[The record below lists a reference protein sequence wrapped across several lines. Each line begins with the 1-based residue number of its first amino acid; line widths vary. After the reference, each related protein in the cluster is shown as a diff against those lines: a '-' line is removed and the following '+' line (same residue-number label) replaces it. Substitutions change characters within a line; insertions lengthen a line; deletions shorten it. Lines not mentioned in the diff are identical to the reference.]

1 MNKVC
6 QCCGRSFT
14 PSYGNEKYCSVLC
27 RRQYEKQIESERR
40 FARNNKRESKS
51 LDDKVKAA
59 AALGVSYGY
68 YVLIQKGVI
77 SL

>member
-14 PSYGNEKYCSVLC
+14 PSYGNEKYCSVSC
-27 RRQYEKQIESERR
+27 RKQYEKQIERERR
-40 FARNNKRESKS
+40 FARNNRRESES

-59 AALGVSYGY
+59 ASLGVSYGY
-68 YVLIQKGVI
+68 YIMFLKGGI
-77 SL
+77 TL